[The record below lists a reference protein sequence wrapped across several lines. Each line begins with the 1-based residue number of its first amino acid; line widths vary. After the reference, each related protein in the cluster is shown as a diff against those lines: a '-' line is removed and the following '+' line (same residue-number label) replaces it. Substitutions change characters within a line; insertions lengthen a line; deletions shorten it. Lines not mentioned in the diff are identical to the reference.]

1 YAPLRNEI
9 FFSLE
14 ELNEAI
20 AKLSDKH
27 NNMHFQQEKISRK
40 EKFEQTEKSK
50 LQPLS
55 SERFEIKY
63 YKYATVMKNC
73 HIQVR
78 EDKHYYSV
86 PHRYI
91 GKKVKLMYS
100 ASNVSVFYKHE
111 RIALHRRNLR
121 NFAYSTIKEHLP
133 SSHQFV
139 ADWNPAKFTAWA
151 ANISPKVEAYIKKII
166 ESKVYPEQAY
176 RSCVG
181 ILSFARK
188 TSNERL
194 IKAVERASHYGVYN
208 YKTIKNIIEGKLD
221 TLTEPEESDSQQK
234 LPPHDNVRGAENY
247 K

>member
-1 YAPLRNEI
+1 
-9 FFSLE
+9 
-14 ELNEAI
+14 
-20 AKLSDKH
+20 
-27 NNMHFQQEKISRK
+27 
-40 EKFEQTEKSK
+40 
-50 LQPLS
+50 
-55 SERFEIKY
+55 
-63 YKYATVMKNC
+63 
-73 HIQVR
+73 
-78 EDKHYYSV
+78 
-86 PHRYI
+86 
-91 GKKVKLMYS
+91 MYS
-100 ASNVSVFYKHE
+100 ASNVSVFLNHE

-139 ADWNPAKFTAWA
+139 ADWNPAKFTTWA
-151 ANISPKVEAYIKKII
+151 AGISPKVEAYIKKII

-188 TSNERL
+188 AGNERL

-221 TLTEPEESDSQQK
+221 TLTEPEESDEQQK
-234 LPPHDNVRGAENY
+234 LPFHDNTRGAENY

>member
-1 YAPLRNEI
+1 
-9 FFSLE
+9 
-14 ELNEAI
+14 
-20 AKLSDKH
+20 
-27 NNMHFQQEKISRK
+27 
-40 EKFEQTEKSK
+40 
-50 LQPLS
+50 
-55 SERFEIKY
+55 
-63 YKYATVMKNC
+63 MKNC
-73 HIQVR
+73 HIQLR

-86 PHRYI
+86 PHRFI
-91 GKKVKLMYS
+91 GKKVKLVYS
-100 ASNVSVFYKHE
+100 ASNVSIFLNHE

-121 NFAYSTIKEHLP
+121 NFTYSTIKEHLP
-133 SSHQFV
+133 WSHQFV
-139 ADWNPAKFTAWA
+139 ADWNPAKFISWA

-188 TSNERL
+188 ASHDRL

-221 TLTEPEESDSQQK
+221 TLIEPEESNGQK
-234 LPPHDNVRGAENY
+234 ELPFHDNIRGAENY